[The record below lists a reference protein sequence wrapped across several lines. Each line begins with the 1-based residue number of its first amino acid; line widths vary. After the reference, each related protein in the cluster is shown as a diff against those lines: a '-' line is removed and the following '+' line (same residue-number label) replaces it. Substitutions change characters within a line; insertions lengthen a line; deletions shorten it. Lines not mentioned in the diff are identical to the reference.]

1 MHIGRR
7 IKYVR
12 QLRGLS
18 QSELSVG
25 VVSATHLSNIES
37 GKYVPSKDILVLFA
51 DKLEVDE
58 DYLLEY
64 EYMDQAL
71 IDQIIELKD
80 AVVIGDGSR
89 VKSLLNHLESLED
102 QVVKGIYSE
111 LLYTLIKGAHFMKEG
126 GNQDKLTS
134 IHLLVSLYIKDGE
147 MLDDTVLSSFHDYY
161 FGLYHFQHNHI
172 HASLKHYYRLV
183 TQTDDKLEEGLFFYN
198 ISLLHKQ
205 NREYYKA
212 IEAAKECLH
221 VFQQKLEWDR
231 LGETYNMIGA
241 IHWEMTECEAAM
253 EYFHKG
259 EKIVNMTNNK
269 KLKSRIQHNCG
280 LINKQLGDYGT
291 AIYYFRKSIETKV
304 EDGDLHNIVLPYR
317 SLIGSL
323 IDRNKVEEA
332 KLVLSHAKQH
342 CQSEQDQYYLKELE
356 AFIFEK
362 EERFEDFERCMN
374 DLIKELEERDYQYKL
389 KGLYE
394 RLGDYYYNNRK
405 YKLAASYMKK
415 EIQLSSV

>member
-18 QSELSVG
+18 QNELSVG

-58 DYLLEY
+58 AYLLEY
-64 EYMDQAL
+64 EYMDTAL

-80 AVVIGDGSR
+80 AVIIGDGAR
-89 VKSLLNHLESLED
+89 VKSLLNHLDSLED
-102 QVVKGIYSE
+102 QVAKGIYSE
-111 LLYTLIKGAHFMKEG
+111 LLFTLIKGAHFMKSGCNTEEMA
-126 GNQDKLTS
+126 S
-134 IHLLVSLYIKDGE
+134 IQLLINLYIKDGE
-147 MLDDTVLSSFHDYY
+147 TLDDKVFLSFYDYY
-161 FGLYHFQHNHI
+161 YGLYHFQHNHI

-183 TQTDDKLEEGLFFYN
+183 SQTQDELEKGLFFYN

-205 NREYYKA
+205 SREYYKA
-212 IEAAKECLH
+212 IEAAKECLQ

-241 IHWEMTECEAAM
+241 IHWDMNECETAM
-253 EYFHKG
+253 EYLLKG
-259 EKIVNMTNNK
+259 EKIVTMTNNE
-269 KLKSRIQHNCG
+269 KLKSRIHHNCG
-280 LINKQLGDYGT
+280 LINKQLGDYEA
-291 AIYYFRKSIETKV
+291 AIYYFRKSIEAKV
-304 EDGDLHNIVLPYR
+304 NINDMHNIILPYH
-317 SLIGSL
+317 SLVGSL
-323 IDRNKVEEA
+323 IDRNKIQEA
-332 KLVLSHAKQH
+332 KIVLSHARKQ
-342 CQSEQDQYYLKELE
+342 CLSQKDQYYLKELE

-362 EERFEDFERCMN
+362 EGRSEDFERCMN
-374 DLIKELEERDYQYKL
+374 ELIKELEGRKDHNKL

-394 RLGDYYYNNRK
+394 RLGDYYYKKRK

-415 EIQLSSV
+415 EIQLSTV